1 MGFRGRLEAIR
12 APTSG
17 KIRKSTP
24 PKRLPKVRLTSQ
36 LLGTRAERMST
47 YSGTLPTN
55 IATERPASDQASK
68 KATRAPPLGSVPS
81 PLPSRPHST
90 ALSSPRRYGKRYEP
104 SPYIPKRSAEGQYL
118 YESRIRPQAR
128 TRSRVAEVL
137 TSRLVQATC

>member
-24 PKRLPKVRLTSQ
+24 PKRLPKVRVTSQ

-47 YSGTLPTN
+47 YSGTLATN

-68 KATRAPPLGSVPS
+68 KATRALPPS
-81 PLPSRPHST
+81 
-90 ALSSPRRYGKRYEP
+90 ALFPRRFHHDPTLQHY
-104 SPYIPKRSAEGQYL
+104 
-118 YESRIRPQAR
+118 
-128 TRSRVAEVL
+128 
-137 TSRLVQATC
+137 RLPDVTASVTNLVF

>member
-24 PKRLPKVRLTSQ
+24 PKRLPKVGLTSQ

-68 KATRAPPLGSVPS
+68 KATRAPPS
-81 PLPSRPHST
+81 
-90 ALSSPRRYGKRYEP
+90 ALFPRRFHHDPTLQHYRLP
-104 SPYIPKRSAEGQYL
+104 DVTASVTNL
-118 YESRIRPQAR
+118 
-128 TRSRVAEVL
+128 VL
-137 TSRLVQATC
+137 TYHKAICRGSIPLRIAHSPTSENKKPSS